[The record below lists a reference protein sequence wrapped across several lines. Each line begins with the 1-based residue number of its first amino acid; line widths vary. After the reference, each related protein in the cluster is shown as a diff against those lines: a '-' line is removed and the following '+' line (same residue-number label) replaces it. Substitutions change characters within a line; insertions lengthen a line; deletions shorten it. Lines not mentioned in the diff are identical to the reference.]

1 MKTEHPRQMVLWLKL
16 GASALLLAALT
27 GLAFAMWLEKGAGI
41 FLALVESGLSW
52 CF

>member
-1 MKTEHPRQMVLWLKL
+1 MKTQQPWHTAIWFKL
-16 GASALLLAALT
+16 GAATLLLAAFT
-27 GLAFAMWLEKGAGI
+27 GLAFAMWLENGAGI